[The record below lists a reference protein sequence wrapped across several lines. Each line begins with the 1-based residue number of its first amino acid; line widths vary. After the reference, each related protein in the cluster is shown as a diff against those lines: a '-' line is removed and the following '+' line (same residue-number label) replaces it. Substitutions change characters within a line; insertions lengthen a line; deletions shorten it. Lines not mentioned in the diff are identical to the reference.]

1 MTLKHAAIKVDCIQ
15 CDVSQPL
22 IVLIISCIAT
32 SGSLQMMHSM
42 VFSNVFNAVQ
52 TMLFNVMNS
61 MVCAK
66 KGETVNYNYQ

>member
-1 MTLKHAAIKVDCIQ
+1 
-15 CDVSQPL
+15 
-22 IVLIISCIAT
+22 
-32 SGSLQMMHSM
+32 MMHSM
-42 VFSNVFNAVQ
+42 VFANVFNAVQ